1 MKKKI
6 FFNKDKPD
14 GIFKKTSSNKKF
26 QALNNFKYM
35 PMKEGINKTIEWF
48 LKIKEKNEN
57 FLKESKIK
65 EFNI

>member
-1 MKKKI
+1 MLCLYLI
-6 FFNKDKPD
+6 DFFLE
-14 GIFKKTSSNKKF
+14 GIYKYS
-26 QALNNFKYM
+26 NNFNYM
-35 PMKEGINKTIEWF
+35 PMEEGINKTIEWF